1 MLRSVK
7 PFDVISRLFILTII
21 VVNFIVAASSKEGKK
36 QMLLKSSIN
45 ANSVRGCETTS
56 SNFSPFSRLFY
67 SSCEFMATQ
76 SLATDSIP
84 NGRKEEER
92 APELRNCLRT
102 APCSFRFS
110 GRANLLRDFMF
121 SYLGDCNITIVVEI

>member
-1 MLRSVK
+1 MN
-7 PFDVISRLFILTII
+7 FNYFLFPLK
-21 VVNFIVAASSKEGKK
+21 NASNRKTPRRNITSMYFEPS
-36 QMLLKSSIN
+36 LLKSSIN
-45 ANSVRGCETTS
+45 ANSIRGCETTS

-67 SSCEFMATQ
+67 WSCEFMATQ

-84 NGRKEEER
+84 NGRKEEKR

-102 APCSFRFS
+102 APYSFRFS

-121 SYLGDCNITIVVEI
+121 SYLGDCNITL

>member
-1 MLRSVK
+1 MVDQRE
-7 PFDVISRLFILTII
+7 FNSRLWNHI
-21 VVNFIVAASSKEGKK
+21 VKLFP
-36 QMLLKSSIN
+36 
-45 ANSVRGCETTS
+45 
-56 SNFSPFSRLFY
+56 PFSRLFY

-92 APELRNCLRT
+92 ALELRNCLRT
-102 APCSFRFS
+102 APYSFRFS

-121 SYLGDCNITIVVEI
+121 SYLNGCSITIVVEI